1 MNFRFTLGLGVWA
14 MAANVAAAQPPF
26 QADPTESLARVAER
40 FTEQDQHYASDSVH
54 AVAIDRRVKLGEC
67 ASGFEY
73 KFPFGVKTTLEILCP
88 DNPNAHRYVTMDL
101 PRIAPTSPLPGRS
114 PATSPSPLLGG
125 AMWVAARDLPFG
137 TVLAAGDLTQ
147 SSKDQQPVQGLGGPT
162 DLLGGTLVRQIPAGS
177 VVGRADIRPTLII
190 KRQMP
195 VMAYSEF
202 AGGQISSKMVA
213 LQAGA
218 AGDFIELENAQSGRK
233 RYGQIQSDGTVRLG
247 GPEIQK
253 NIMAGVKVTP

>member
-1 MNFRFTLGLGVWA
+1 MNFRFTLALGVWVI
-14 MAANVAAAQPPF
+14 AANVSAAQPPF

-40 FTEQDQHYASDSVH
+40 FTEQDQHWASDSVH

-101 PRIAPTSPLPGRS
+101 PKNATASPLTGRAPSAAPGQQ
-114 PATSPSPLLGG
+114 LGG
-125 AMWVAARDLPFG
+125 ALWVAARDLPYG
-137 TVLAAGDLTQ
+137 TVLSAGDLVQ
-147 SSKDQQPVQGLGGPT
+147 SSPGAQSGQGLAAPT
-162 DLLGGTLVRQIPAGS
+162 DLLGSTLVRQIPLGS
-177 VVGRADIRPTLII
+177 AVGRTDVRPTLII

-218 AGDFIELENAQSGRK
+218 AGDFIDLENPQSGRK